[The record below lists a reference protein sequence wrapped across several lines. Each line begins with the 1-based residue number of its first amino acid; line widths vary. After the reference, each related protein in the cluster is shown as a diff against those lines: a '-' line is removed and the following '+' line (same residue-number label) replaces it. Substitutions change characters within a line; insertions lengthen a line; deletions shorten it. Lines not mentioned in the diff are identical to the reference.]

1 MERRAWAA
9 VVATA
14 VVSSLVTGFGVARF
28 VGAEATA
35 EPSSLVPIVPCRLA
49 DTRSG
54 DDNVGVKSTPIGPN
68 QEHTFQVT
76 GTNGE
81 CTIPAGATG
90 IASNMT
96 VVNPTGSSYLT
107 VFPAGGDRPLSAN
120 LNWTA
125 ASPPTPNQVTVG
137 LSAGGAITV
146 YNLTGDVDLVVDIVG
161 YYVESA
167 GSPGPQG
174 PEGPQGPQG
183 EPGEDGA
190 DGAPGVQG
198 EQGVPG
204 PGGLE
209 GFSAFGSASLSPLD
223 VPEGATLQLGLLTN
237 VTLQA
242 GQSIHVAGIA
252 TGAFQADGQ
261 PYNVLACY
269 VEDSETVFEV
279 IPTGIPSQVTAAPG
293 TIRWNRSGSAVPGAG
308 TFGVGLCIEN
318 LDNSDSLIVTTR
330 EVSGYVIV
338 TNP

>member
-49 DTRSG
+49 DTRTG
-54 DDNVGVKSTPIGPN
+54 DDNVGVKDTPIGPN

-96 VVNPTGSSYLT
+96 IVNPTGSSFLT
-107 VFPAGGDRPLSAN
+107 VFPEGNERPLSAN
-120 LNWTA
+120 LNWTST
-125 ASPPTPNQVTVG
+125 SPPTPNQVTVG
-137 LSAGGAITV
+137 LSVGGAITV

-167 GSPGPQG
+167 GSPGPEG
-174 PEGPQGPQG
+174 PEGPPGEQG

-190 DGAPGVQG
+190 DGAPGDPASLTVVAV
-198 EQGVPG
+198 EP
-204 PGGLE
+204 
-209 GFSAFGSASLSPLD
+209 FGSITLSPLE
-223 VPEGATLQLGLLTN
+223 VGPSARVQLGSLVD
-237 VTLQA
+237 VTVLDGQEITAA
-242 GQSIHVAGIA
+242 GLGRG
-252 TGAFQADGQ
+252 TFQADGQ
-261 PYNVLACY
+261 SYRVVLCY
-269 VEDSETVFEV
+269 VEDGETAFEV
-279 IPTGIPSQVTAAPG
+279 FPG
-293 TIRWNRSGSAVPGAG
+293 LIGPDVSNTLSSGARWYRPGSVVPGAG
-308 TFGVGLCIEN
+308 TYGVGLCVEN
-318 LDNSDSLIVTTR
+318 LDVAELIVTTR
-330 EVSGYVIV
+330 EVSGFVV
-338 TNP
+338 VNNP